1 MTIKLKGGKNMEI
14 IDKKAMDTMSQN
26 DELSVTNMLLLEIAI
41 QLEKIVEQNG
51 K

>member
-1 MTIKLKGGKNMEI
+1 MEI